1 MKKVLG
7 FISVFA
13 ACSALVFADITAKKL
28 DDGSVEATF
37 FYGNPRATEVL
48 IAGDFTNWQDGA
60 LPMEKGEKGF
70 TLVKVFPKGTTVKYK
85 FIVDGSWTTDLKAP
99 DFVDDGFGG
108 KNSMGDLDE
117 VAGGVADGA
126 AAKKPNVKFQTW
138 TMIGG
143 QVKGNLTED
152 DSDIESSGIGAYS
165 YLKFSGDV
173 LPHVP
178 VYFEIAAV
186 EAKDGNNN
194 GFENFYKKDK
204 LKLKDG
210 MKNFGTDLVF
220 DPIYWLSGQSNDA
233 KTVAASNHAY
243 LGHFKVGLSF
253 DYVNWTYG
261 AKYAKLPP
269 HTINGWTTVD
279 KEWEAGYDGTGG
291 YSAFELGQALQELPF
306 GTLTASIIPNRSAD
320 RAGNQYGMIAWAN
333 LNLGAPASIDF
344 QYNGAYGKDYD
355 TIFDNIYEAD
365 YIAGYKG
372 MFGPITF
379 KANYLINFYG
389 STEVGKGLKAY
400 YTPSSS
406 DVGTVNDDP
415 DNKID
420 NMALNASVL
429 YQNDDLGLEATL
441 GGRFRGAQASMM
453 YVEEG
458 SDNHWNI
465 SDQLGDLNV
474 YRIWADVNY
483 WLTESFNLGVNP
495 YMEKALNTK
504 YEKVTNITFANKDTT
519 KIYVKPYFTVDFNEI
534 LFTDSTLEGYA
545 EYVRVTKDEDSITSV
560 MGEDQ
565 LHTIK
570 SAGLKYTQKINGDFA
585 KGFDATYV
593 FDNTNSN
600 YLFNYLYG
608 TINLANDLNIQLG
621 AGLRTANNDNKDPT
635 NPFGFFAGM
644 NKKLSVAAKPT
655 FYFQF
660 MYAMDPYNEF
670 NDGPTAYR
678 LDDWKIKGTNNQDNA
693 VERYWENYAFRM
705 GFQWDL

>member
-1 MKKVLG
+1 MKKVIS
-7 FISVFA
+7 FISALA
-13 ACSALVFADITAKKL
+13 ACSAIFADITARKL

-48 IAGDFTNWQDGA
+48 IAGDFTDWQNGA
-60 LPMEKGEKGF
+60 IAMEKGEKGF
-70 TLVKVFPKGTTVKYK
+70 SLTKTFPKGTTVKYK

-108 KNSMGDLDE
+108 KNSIGELDSL
-117 VAGGVADGA
+117 VGGGEDSA
-126 AAKKPNVKFQTW
+126 ATKKPAVKFQTW

-152 DSDIESSGIGAYS
+152 NKDIESSGLGAYS

-178 VYFEIAAV
+178 VYFEIAAC
-186 EAKDGNNN
+186 ESKDGNNN
-194 GFENFYKKDK
+194 GFENFYKKDQ

-210 MKNFGTDLVF
+210 LKNFGTDLVF
-220 DPIYWLSGQSNDA
+220 DPVYWLSGQNNS
-233 KTVAASNHAY
+233 KETVAASKYAY

-253 DYVNWTYG
+253 DYLNWTYG

-269 HTINGWTTVD
+269 HNINGWVTVD
-279 KEWEAGYDGTGG
+279 KEWEAGYDGAGG
-291 YSAFELGQALQELPF
+291 YSAFELGQSLQELPF
-306 GTLTASIIPNRSAD
+306 GTLTASVIPNRSAD

-333 LNLGAPASIDF
+333 LNMGAPASIDF

-372 MFGPITF
+372 MFGPVTL

-389 STEVGKGLKAY
+389 ANKVGEKNKAF
-400 YTPSSS
+400 YTPASS
-406 DVGTVNDDP
+406 DVGTVNDNP
-415 DNKID
+415 DNMID
-420 NMALNASVL
+420 NMALNASIL
-429 YQNDDLGLEATL
+429 YQNEDLGLEATL

-458 SDNHWNI
+458 ADNHWNI

-474 YRIWADVNY
+474 YRTWADVNY
-483 WLTESFNLGVNP
+483 YVTDSLKLGVNP

-504 YEKVTNITFANKDTT
+504 YEKVTNITFVNKDTT
-519 KIYVKPYFTVDFNEI
+519 KLYVKPYFAFDLEES
-534 LFTDSTLEGYA
+534 LFVPASIEGYA
-545 EYVRVTKDEDSITSV
+545 EYVRVTKDEDAITSV
-560 MGEDQ
+560 LGENK
-565 LHTIK
+565 LHTLK
-570 SAGLKYTQKINGDFA
+570 SAGLKYTHDINGDVA
-585 KGFDATYV
+585 KELNATYV

-600 YLFNYLYG
+600 YLFNYIYG
-608 TINLANDLNIQLG
+608 TVKFVNDFNLQLG
-621 AGLRTANNDNKDPT
+621 AGVRSANNENKDPT
-635 NPFGFFAGM
+635 NPFGFFVGM
-644 NKKLSVAAKPT
+644 NKKLPVAAKPV
-655 FYFQF
+655 FYCQF
-660 MYAMDPYNEF
+660 MYAMDIYNEF

-678 LDDWKIKGTNNQDNA
+678 LDGYKIKGTNNKNNA